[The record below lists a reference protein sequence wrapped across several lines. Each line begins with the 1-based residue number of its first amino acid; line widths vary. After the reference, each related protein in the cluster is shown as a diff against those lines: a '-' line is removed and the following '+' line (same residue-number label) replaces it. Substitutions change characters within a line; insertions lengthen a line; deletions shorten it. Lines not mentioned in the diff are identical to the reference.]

1 MWLAMKASLQEKCY
15 WILKDSSP
23 LQKYSCPMKF
33 IYSYLYYLCYW
44 SKTLHIRLCTTAS
57 LSHLT
62 MWHDKYQSW
71 TNHRKNCSQWDRH
84 TKVLNSQVPGTNK
97 ITKYASSCIQGK
109 LNFSSTRFDIEC
121 VLYFTTFLLN
131 ICSTQM
137 ISKVIIIR

>member
-33 IYSYLYYLCYW
+33 IYSCLYYLCYW
-44 SKTLHIRLCTTAS
+44 SKTLHIWLCTTAS

-97 ITKYASSCIQGK
+97 IC
-109 LNFSSTRFDIEC
+109 
-121 VLYFTTFLLN
+121 FLLYSRKTELF
-131 ICSTQM
+131 IYKIWYRVCFIFHH
-137 ISKVIIIR
+137 ISFKHLLYTND